1 MMYEHI
7 SILKEDLSKNEI
19 EKEIKKYK
27 KYFQENN
34 ISVESF
40 ENIGIKKLVYEIKN
54 YKTGN
59 YLFYKIWTEKDKII
73 ELEKFE
79 RANENVIKFITV
91 SSKEKPIESLG
102 IIEKINKSDES
113 FLFKGIADYIV
124 AQLEN
129 ENEDGRNI
137 KFDIKDVKKITE
149 NVLNDESFFNIL
161 VNTISSSIDERFP
174 KQENEEESE
183 EEI

>member
-7 SILKEDLSKNEI
+7 SILKGDLSK
-19 EKEIKKYK
+19 KEIKKYK

-59 YLFYKIWTEKDKII
+59 YLFYKIWTKKDKII

-79 RANENVIKFITV
+79 RA
-91 SSKEKPIESLG
+91 
-102 IIEKINKSDES
+102 
-113 FLFKGIADYIV
+113 
-124 AQLEN
+124 N